1 MLRMLLA
8 RKHERW
14 LSPSEKLDVRGWQI
28 LISAAVFVT
37 SLSFAADSHSLAD
50 SAQRKFDHIHQNGQ
64 RSRPDSHPTELTED
78 EVNAHLRSGS
88 VRLPAGVESVRLVG
102 ISGAITGRCRVDF
115 DRVREGRANSNS
127 LLKLFSGVHEVVV
140 SAEAVGSN
148 HKGRVQVNSVA
159 IDGIEVPRFVLE
171 LFVDKYVTP
180 RYPGVGLD
188 STFALPD
195 KIETATVGQ
204 HVLTI
209 VQR

>member
-1 MLRMLLA
+1 
-8 RKHERW
+8 
-14 LSPSEKLDVRGWQI
+14 V
-28 LISAAVFVT
+28 
-37 SLSFAADSHSLAD
+37 
-50 SAQRKFDHIHQNGQ
+50 
-64 RSRPDSHPTELTED
+64 
-78 EVNAHLRSGS
+78 
-88 VRLPAGVESVRLVG
+88 GVESVRLVG

-140 SAEAVGSN
+140 SAQAVGSN
-148 HKGRVQVNSVA
+148 HKGRVQVNSVV
-159 IDGIEVPRFVLE
+159 IDGIDVPRFVLE

-195 KIETATVGQ
+195 KIETATLRQ

>member
-1 MLRMLLA
+1 
-8 RKHERW
+8 
-14 LSPSEKLDVRGWQI
+14 
-28 LISAAVFVT
+28 VT
-37 SLSFAADSHSLAD
+37 SLSFAADTRSLAD
-50 SAQRKFDHIHQNGQ
+50 TAQKKFDHIHQNGQ
-64 RSRPDSHPTELTED
+64 RPRPDSHPTEIRED
-78 EVNAHLRSGS
+78 EVNAHLGSGS
-88 VRLPAGVESVRLVG
+88 VRLPAGVESVRVVG

-195 KIETATVGQ
+195 KIETAMVGP